1 MAMTKEEK
9 GWIWYDIAN
18 SVYSLIIITT
28 IMPVFFKTYAS
39 AGIPDATSTANW
51 GIANSVAS
59 LIIALLAPALGAMAD
74 RPGRK
79 KRFFAF
85 FLFIGIISTL
95 MLTLIGQGQW
105 FMALVIFT
113 ISVVGYSGANVFY
126 DSFLIDVTTHE
137 RMDWISSAGYALGY
151 IASVLPMVVILLMF
165 HLGGKDNSLTVTR
178 LAFIITAVWWAALS
192 LPMLKNVKQKYHSGI
207 AEHTVTGSFLQL
219 FKTFREIRKH
229 HNAMI
234 FLGAYFLYIDGI
246 GTIVK
251 MAVPYGQDLGLTPT
265 SLVLVVL
272 GIQIVACPC
281 ALLYGRLAGKYTA
294 RKLIIA
300 GIIIYTFITFIGSM
314 IPLLQSRDHRLM
326 LFWALAMLIATSQ
339 GGVQSLSRSFFGKL
353 IPKENSAEF
362 FGFYNVF
369 GKFATVAGPLL
380 MAIMIEL
387 TGQSCFGFLSIGF
400 LFIGG
405 LWLFLKIKPEKITAG
420 TPAV

>member
-1 MAMTKEEK
+1 
-9 GWIWYDIAN
+9 
-18 SVYSLIIITT
+18 
-28 IMPVFFKTYAS
+28 MPVFFKSYAS

-85 FLFIGIISTL
+85 FLLIGLISTL
-95 MLTLIGQGQW
+95 MLTMIGHGQW
-105 FMALVIFT
+105 ILALVIFT
-113 ISVVGYSGANVFY
+113 VSVVGYSGANVFY

-151 IASVLPMVVILLMF
+151 IASVLPMVVILLIF
-165 HLGGKDNSLTVTR
+165 HLGGSGNSVTVTK
-178 LAFIITAVWWAALS
+178 LAFVITAVWWGVLS
-192 LPMLKNVKQKYHSGI
+192 VPMLRNVKQKYHSGD
-207 AEHTVTGSFLQL
+207 TVRSITGSFLQL
-219 FKTFREIRKH
+219 FNTFREIRKYRS
-229 HNAMI
+229 AMI

-251 MAVPYGQDLGLTPT
+251 MAVPYGQDLGLTPA

-281 ALLYGRLAGKYTA
+281 ALLYGRLAEKYTA
-294 RKLIIA
+294 RRLIIA

-314 IPLLQSRDHRLM
+314 IPLLQSRDHRLI

-369 GKFATVAGPLL
+369 GKFAAVAGPLL

-387 TGQSCFGFLSIGF
+387 TGQSCYGFLSIGF
-400 LFIGG
+400 LFIAG
-405 LWLFLKIKPEKITAG
+405 LWLFLKIKPEKPGVAS
-420 TPAV
+420 

>member
-28 IMPVFFKTYAS
+28 IMPVFFKSYAS

-51 GIANSVAS
+51 GIANSIAS

-85 FLFIGIISTL
+85 FLFIGLIATL
-95 MLTLIGQGQW
+95 MLTMIGHGQW
-105 FMALVIFT
+105 VLALVIFT
-113 ISVVGYSGANVFY
+113 VSVVGYSGANVFY

-151 IASVLPMVVILLMF
+151 IASVLPMVIILLMF
-165 HLGGKDNSLTVTR
+165 HLGGSGNSVTVTK
-178 LAFIITAVWWAALS
+178 LAFVITAVWWGVLS
-192 LPMLKNVKQKYHSGI
+192 VPMLRNVKQKYHSVDTGQSI
-207 AEHTVTGSFLQL
+207 TGSFLQL
-219 FKTFREIRKH
+219 FKTFRAIRKYR
-229 HNAMI
+229 NAMI

-251 MAVPYGQDLGLTPT
+251 MAVPYGQDLGLTPA

-281 ALLYGRLAGKYTA
+281 ALLYGRLAEKYTA
-294 RKLIIA
+294 RRLITA

-314 IPLLQSRDHRLM
+314 IPLLQSRDHRLI

-400 LFIGG
+400 LFIAG
-405 LWLFLKIKPEKITAG
+405 LWLFLKIKPENRATSC
-420 TPAV
+420 

>member
-28 IMPVFFKTYAS
+28 IMPVFFKSYAS

-85 FLFIGIISTL
+85 FLLIGLISTL
-95 MLTLIGQGQW
+95 MLTMIGHGQW
-105 FMALVIFT
+105 ILALVIFT
-113 ISVVGYSGANVFY
+113 VSVVGYSGANVFY
-126 DSFLIDVTTHE
+126 DSFLVDVTTHE

-151 IASVLPMVVILLMF
+151 IASVLPMVIILLMF
-165 HLGGKDNSLTVTR
+165 HLGGNGNSVTVTK
-178 LAFIITAVWWAALS
+178 LAFVITAVWWGALS
-192 LPMLKNVKQKYHSGI
+192 APMLRNVKQKYHSGD
-207 AEHTVTGSFLQL
+207 TVRSITGSFLQL
-219 FKTFREIRKH
+219 FNTFREIRKYR
-229 HNAMI
+229 NAMI

-251 MAVPYGQDLGLTPT
+251 MAVPYGQDLGLTPA

-281 ALLYGRLAGKYTA
+281 ALLYGRLAEKYTA
-294 RKLIIA
+294 RRLITA

-314 IPLLQSRDHRLM
+314 IPLLQSRDHRLI
-326 LFWALAMLIATSQ
+326 LFWALAMMIATSQ

-369 GKFATVAGPLL
+369 GKFAAVARPLL
-380 MAIMIEL
+380 MAVMIEL

-400 LFIGG
+400 LFIAG
-405 LWLFLKIKPEKITAG
+405 LWLFLKIKPEKPGITS
-420 TPAV
+420 